1 MVVVVVD
8 VVVLVVDVLVVVV
21 VLVVGPW
28 LFLIDG
34 TQNLGRCERLT
45 SGKRANPL
53 PLGIAGDGARDDVG
67 VRSASA
73 PVRRAPVSSP
83 LSRAMGSG

>member
-1 MVVVVVD
+1 VVVVVVVVD
-8 VVVLVVDVLVVVV
+8 VVVVVVV

-45 SGKRANPL
+45 WFSGPNWLSSQTCLVPKGALPRA
-53 PLGIAGDGARDDVG
+53 R
-67 VRSASA
+67 
-73 PVRRAPVSSP
+73 
-83 LSRAMGSG
+83 